1 MAAVVL
7 LASCVSGERSHLRL
21 MLEQVNK
28 ECPIDLGQMGV
39 FESIGYDDSEN
50 IVVFTYN
57 LNEDYTNIASL
68 AGANEQQKQFMANF
82 LKRDGSEQKF
92 LEQMVKADAGL
103 KCVYRGSESR
113 DSVILLM
120 SAEELREI
128 AAADIAADNEL
139 RTLES
144 MVAISN
150 AQCPQVL
157 DEGLSMTS
165 ATIEDNYIVFSFSY
179 DPEQYE
185 KLNTM

>member
-68 AGANEQQKQFMANF
+68 AGANEQQKQ
-82 LKRDGSEQKF
+82 LDRK
-92 LEQMVKADAGL
+92 
-103 KCVYRGSESR
+103 
-113 DSVILLM
+113 SV
-120 SAEELREI
+120 
-128 AAADIAADNEL
+128 
-139 RTLES
+139 
-144 MVAISN
+144 V
-150 AQCPQVL
+150 
-157 DEGLSMTS
+157 
-165 ATIEDNYIVFSFSY
+165 
-179 DPEQYE
+179 
-185 KLNTM
+185 